1 MEKKKICNNKLK
13 PIVVVKFYFY
23 HYSCTTQTH
32 ALHGRESE
40 SDYVYYH
47 LIKYIPGFVKVTTF
61 HSDNQIRKCRNKKLR
76 AGELVALHS
85 LLDISK

>member
-1 MEKKKICNNKLK
+1 M
-13 PIVVVKFYFY
+13 Y
-23 HYSCTTQTH
+23 HTNTH

-47 LIKYIPGFVKVTTF
+47 LINYIPGFVKVTTF

-85 LLDISK
+85 LLDISKELQNENQDKKKNQDTLILNSGLGI